1 MVPLE
6 ELENVNVM
14 QQFKPAHLK
23 QLAMLAKLLEYEG
36 DDLIFAEGEP
46 EGLIYLV
53 LKGDVA
59 LKIKVPDS
67 EGVQVHRV
75 RPGELLG
82 WSPLL
87 GRKSMTATAHA
98 LSRCRLAAINADRLL
113 AAMENDPRFGMEV
126 FRCLAVALA
135 ERLHAT
141 RHHLA
146 GSPHNHALIVG
157 EGAD

>member
-6 ELENVNVM
+6 ELENVSVM
-14 QQFKPAHLK
+14 QQLKPAYVK
-23 QLAMLAKLLEYEG
+23 QLAMQAKLLEYEA

-46 EGLIYLV
+46 EGLVYLV

-59 LKIKVPDS
+59 LKIKVPDAG
-67 EGVQVHRV
+67 GVQVHRV

-87 GRKSMTATAHA
+87 GRKSMTAAAHA
-98 LSRCRLAAINADRLL
+98 LSRCRLAALDADRLL
-113 AAMENDPRFGMEV
+113 AAIENDPRFGMEM
-126 FRCLAVALA
+126 FRWLAVALA

-141 RHHLA
+141 RQQLGGGMHH
-146 GSPHNHALIVG
+146 HALIVG